1 MGNLQSAIDELA
13 TEDLQLA
20 GPVAVAES
28 LVEEFRQVERL
39 QADALRR
46 LAFVDASGAW
56 AHEGSLSTQAWLR
69 RHCRMAPGAAAERVR
84 VARRLEEL
92 PEARDAFRS
101 GDIGYAHVRLI
112 AAAVNTS
119 ERCRDTAAEA
129 EPMLVEA
136 ARELDPSRLRRA
148 VEHWRHIV
156 DAAGFA
162 ESEAERYDRRR
173 LHLSPIMDGM
183 EAIDG
188 LLDAEGSAT
197 LKTALDP
204 LAAPLPGD
212 TRTPAQRRADAL
224 VEMARRTLDRGDL
237 PTSGGERPHLN
248 VSVELTTLEERAGAP
263 AAELGWSEQPIS
275 GEAARRLACDAGVSR
290 VITKGR
296 SEPLDVGRRT
306 RVVPAALR
314 RAVIARDKHCTA
326 PGCDRPW
333 EWCDAHHDIHWIDG
347 GPTALGNLRLLCHVH
362 HPDEHERRHRDRS
375 PPSAT
380 PVSP

>member
-13 TEDLQLA
+13 TEDLRLA

-112 AAAVNTS
+112 AEAVNTS
-119 ERCRDTAAEA
+119 ERCRDKGAEA
-129 EPMLVEA
+129 EPILVEA

-212 TRTPAQRRADAL
+212 TRTPAQRRADAGRDG
-224 VEMARRTLDRGDL
+224 APYPRPRRPAHQWRRTAAPQRQRRAHHPRGACR
-237 PTSGGERPHLN
+237 RPGR
-248 VSVELTTLEERAGAP
+248 RAGLVGAADLGGSRP
-263 AAELGWSEQPIS
+263 AAGL
-275 GEAARRLACDAGVSR
+275 
-290 VITKGR
+290 
-296 SEPLDVGRRT
+296 
-306 RVVPAALR
+306 
-314 RAVIARDKHCTA
+314 
-326 PGCDRPW
+326 
-333 EWCDAHHDIHWIDG
+333 
-347 GPTALGNLRLLCHVH
+347 
-362 HPDEHERRHRDRS
+362 
-375 PPSAT
+375 
-380 PVSP
+380 

>member
-1 MGNLQSAIDELA
+1 MGNLRSAIDETLA
-13 TEDLQLA
+13 LDPDELGAEL
-20 GPVAVAES
+20 GPK
-28 LVEEFRQVERL
+28 LVE
-39 QADALRR
+39 LRR
-46 LAFVDASGAW
+46 DIDRLEAGWMRLLRGFDRSTRWADDGA
-56 AHEGSLSTQAWLR
+56 LSAKAWLR
-69 RHCRMAPGAAAERVR
+69 HQCRLAPGAASERVR
-84 VARRLEEL
+84 VARRLTDL
-92 PEARDAFRS
+92 PATEAAFAD
-101 GDIGYAHVRLI
+101 GDISYAHVRVI
-112 AAAVNTS
+112 ARATGDVRPGAAV
-119 ERCRDTAAEA
+119 EV
-129 EPMLVEA
+129 EPVLAEA
-136 ARELDPSRLRRA
+136 ARELDPPRLRTA
-148 VEHWRHIV
+148 AEHWRHRVEPEVFLEVAEDAFQARRFHISETFEGRHVV
-156 DAAGFA
+156 DGEFDPEGGATIATAVHAA
-162 ESEAERYDRRR
+162 ETTSKD
-173 LHLSPIMDGM
+173 
-183 EAIDG
+183 
-188 LLDAEGSAT
+188 
-197 LKTALDP
+197 DP
-204 LAAPLPGD
+204 
-212 TRTPAQRRADAL
+212 RTPMQRRADAM
-224 VEMARRTLDRGDL
+224 VTIARSYLDRGEA
-237 PTSGGERPHLN
+237 PTRGGERPHLN
-248 VSVELTTLEERAGAP
+248 VSVELTTLEGRAGAP